1 MRVKVVFD
9 KKKIESGTKFSI
21 EDYRMILAD
30 LIDNVSL
37 CNYLNF
43 ETCTGET
50 YVKNKR
56 LLFDLIKEL
65 YRIDNE
71 GGD

>member
-1 MRVKVVFD
+1 
-9 KKKIESGTKFSI
+9 
-21 EDYRMILAD
+21 MILAD